1 VAEGARLESVFT
13 RKGNVGSNPT
23 LSAIFHSKR
32 LRRLKRPAMDSA
44 TVEFPIRQTSS
55 VLSRKGCRI
64 KVRLYVREHSSPQI
78 PQSHAEGTDGQYLRA
93 LLRLHVGDHRRHQL
107 KQGNSLL
114 RFLLAEAAQ
123 VAVRSDPEWPSKYF
137 HLAMRWGR
145 KVGDKLFQHQS
156 PRHRLI
162 PRNCYALHN

>member
-1 VAEGARLESVFT
+1 
-13 RKGNVGSNPT
+13 
-23 LSAIFHSKR
+23 
-32 LRRLKRPAMDSA
+32 MDSA

-93 LLRLHVGDHRRHQL
+93 LLRLPWETTRRHQL

-114 RFLLAEAAQ
+114 RFLLVEAAQ
-123 VAVRSDPEWPSKYF
+123 IAVRRRPGMAQQVAATWRCAGDGRLVINHF
-137 HLAMRWGR
+137 NTNHLDTA
-145 KVGDKLFQHQS
+145 
-156 PRHRLI
+156 
-162 PRNCYALHN
+162 